1 MRGAGRTWTLRGLDR
16 RDRFVALVLVA
27 SLALPYV
34 AALVRARSAGWL
46 PSGDA
51 GMIGLF
57 ARDVLHG
64 PLPLVGTPTTAGT
77 YSNGPVV
84 NHPGPIEFYALA
96 LPMLAFGSAAGM
108 LVWTVV
114 VNLASVLVA
123 TWVVFRRLGPS
134 VGLWAAFVIGG
145 VAWSQGPA
153 ALVDPINSDAGAV
166 ALLALVVLAWAV
178 ACGDRRLL
186 PLLAV
191 WSAYYSQLHLG
202 NLPIGLAITGWA
214 LAVVL
219 VRWVLERVRP
229 SADDDAAAAL
239 GEPAVPAGERPA
251 DERSARGSTT
261 PQRERWWPWL
271 VGALGVSVV
280 LWAPVLVDAATREPS
295 NVRAMWE
302 YSRVSDREAQG
313 WSSAL
318 RQAGRALDPRPLVLR
333 TGVSVGDFVRPLSA
347 LDVALAVAV
356 VGGLVAIAIAW
367 RRRSPAISL
376 LAWTSLVLAAAGTVA
391 AARVPR
397 AGIIRLGFYRWTF
410 LLSAVVAIV
419 IGAAVIE
426 LVRDARERGGGPPTR
441 AIAAARSAAVASVA
455 LLALAA
461 AFVATPVHGRE
472 DVVWGMEGQVGDV
485 VLPAV
490 DGRANVHIVPY
501 GTLAARSLAMPLA
514 LELESHGHHVTVPAY
529 ERRNYG
535 PHRSPRERPPD
546 VVVVLT
552 SSLGPRAPGPGR
564 LLVRASADPV
574 SREALDALVE
584 QARSAPVAISPNG
597 DAMAAS
603 AGLDPRELRLWVQ
616 GIAEDPA
623 RRFTSRTALRLF
635 ADGYLT
641 SPRLDPE
648 ALDTLLERGAP
659 TLWKQDTVQVTMLTP
674 EQFRAEYGPID

>member
-1 MRGAGRTWTLRGLDR
+1 MREAGRTWTLRGLDR
-16 RDRFVALVLVA
+16 RGRVVALAVA
-27 SLALPYV
+27 ASIALPYV
-34 AALVRARSAGWL
+34 AAVLRARSAGWL

-64 PLPLVGTPTTAGT
+64 PLPLVGTPTTADISG
-77 YSNGPVV
+77 NGPVV

-96 LPMLAFGSAAGM
+96 LPMLVLGSTTGM
-108 LVWTVV
+108 LVWTVA
-114 VNLASVLVA
+114 VNLASALVA

-134 VGLWAAFVIGG
+134 VGLWAALVIGG

-166 ALLALVVLAWAV
+166 ALLTLVVLAWAV

-219 VRWVLERVRP
+219 VRWILGRSRRGAAPEPIAEQVT
-229 SADDDAAAAL
+229 ADEQR
-239 GEPAVPAGERPA
+239 GEPTAVPAGAPPAER
-251 DERSARGSTT
+251 
-261 PQRERWWPWL
+261 RERWWPWL
-271 VGALGVSVV
+271 LGAFAVSAI
-280 LWAPVLVDAATREPS
+280 LWAPVIVDAVTGEPS
-295 NVRAMWE
+295 NLRATWA
-302 YSRVSDREAQG
+302 YSRVSDRQAQG

-333 TGVSVGDFVRPLSA
+333 TGVGVGDFVRPLSA
-347 LDVALAVAV
+347 LDVALAVTV
-356 VGGLVAIAIAW
+356 VGILVAIAISW
-367 RRRSPAISL
+367 RRRSLVISL

-397 AGIIRLGFYRWTF
+397 VGIIRLGFYRWTF

-419 IGAAVIE
+419 LGAAVIE
-426 LVRDARERGGGPPTR
+426 LVRDARERGGGPSVR
-441 AIAAARSAAVASVA
+441 AIAAVRSVAVACVA

-461 AFVATPVHGRE
+461 TFVATPVHGRE
-472 DVVWGMEGQVGDV
+472 DVVWGMERRVSDV

-490 DGRANVHIVPY
+490 DGKANVHIVPF

-529 ERRNYG
+529 EGRNYG
-535 PHRSPRERPPD
+535 PHRSPKERAPD
-546 VVVVLT
+546 VVLVLT

-574 SREALDALVE
+574 SRDALDALAE

-597 DAMAAS
+597 DAMAANV
-603 AGLDPRELRLWVQ
+603 GLDPSELRLWVQ
-616 GIAEDPA
+616 GMAKDPA
-623 RRFTSRTALRLF
+623 RRFTSRAALRLF

-648 ALDTLLERGAP
+648 ALETLLERGAP
-659 TLWKQDTVQVTMLTP
+659 TLWKQDTVQVTLLTP
-674 EQFRAEYGPID
+674 EQFESQYGPIE